1 MLIQFTKRSG
11 WSLLLSILML
21 ASLTSDRFVVSAQE
35 PTTTPSTT
43 SSTTTDAATAT
54 DAATSAADATAAAV
68 TTKSTKAAATEATEA
83 TVKTE
88 LPAPYVADWR
98 VTGPTGGDVRALVV
112 DPNDPQRFYFGT
124 LDGQLYTSS
133 DGGKQWNLLYNF
145 RRPGL
150 FVDHI
155 IVDPRDSKTIYVA
168 SHRHTDAGGF
178 FKSMDGG
185 QTWRESAQLKT
196 EALHS
201 LAQSPSNPD
210 ILVVGTNLKVFRS
223 EDSGETWT
231 QAAPFGTTAVESL
244 AIDPRNPDVI
254 YAGTWH
260 LPYKTSDGGKSWR
273 IVKTG
278 IIDDSDFF
286 AIDLD
291 PRNPDHV
298 IASACSGIY
307 ETRNGG
313 NLWRKVQGIPSQSRR
328 TRAILQHPTIPGLVF
343 AGTTEGFWRSASG
356 GADGTWMVTTRRD
369 IEINSIAISPKNPHT
384 IYISTNSYGVMVS
397 NDDGKNFAPTNG
409 NYSGRFANAIVA
421 DREKPGR
428 VYATTINVA
437 RGGGFFFVSNDDG
450 TTWQPSMRNWPNNL
464 TGYSILQDEKDGNLI
479 YLGTNLGVYRSLDR
493 GVSWTPIGTPK
504 AEPIKRSRTTRGRA
518 ARGADAR
525 AASSSAATA
534 ASAAASPRS
543 NSATAKR
550 AQEALNAAG
559 YNVGTPDGA
568 AGTRTVAAIRKFQ
581 ADKNISVSGK
591 LDSTTLDA
599 LGLGDGGVTSTSIG
613 GVPSVT
619 LAALSDSVNALS
631 YAYDQRDGRTGIFAA
646 TNVGLFRTYDPAQGW
661 EKLSFGSGLDTR
673 TTSIS
678 TSAQNPKTIYVGTA
692 VSGLLVSRD
701 GGSTWQQVEGIPAN
715 APISSIKQDNQRSA
729 FIYVGTRQTLY
740 LSHDGGEK
748 WIRRGGNLPPGDYT
762 SILVNPRNSDEIFVG
777 NAVEQNGGVYH
788 SADAG
793 MSWERVDPLENRL
806 PSQRIWSLAFSGS
819 QNRLFVGSHSAG
831 IYVAERGAGAQAST
845 LNQ

>member
-1 MLIQFTKRSG
+1 MSIQFTKRSG
-11 WSLLLSILML
+11 WSLLPSVLILALL
-21 ASLTSDRFVVSAQE
+21 ASGHSVASAQDA
-35 PTTTPSTT
+35 TTTPSTT
-43 SSTTTDAATAT
+43 TSGTAAATDT
-54 DAATSAADATAAAV
+54 TNSAASAPAVNASTAAAV
-68 TTKSTKAAATEATEA
+68 ASTNAPTKPEP
-83 TVKTE
+83 
-88 LPAPYVADWR
+88 PAPYAADWR
-98 VTGPTGGDVRALVV
+98 VSGPTGGDVRALVV
-112 DPNDPQRFYFGT
+112 DPNDAQRFYFGT

-133 DGGKQWNLLYNF
+133 DGGKQWSLLYNF

-178 FKSMDGG
+178 FKTMDGG

-210 ILVVGTNLKVFRS
+210 VLVVGTNLKVFRS

-244 AIDPRNPDVI
+244 TIDPRNPDVI

-273 IVKTG
+273 IIKTG

-356 GADGTWMVTTRRD
+356 GADGTWMVTTSRD
-369 IEINSIAISPKNPHT
+369 IEINSITVSPKNPHT

-397 NDDGKNFAPTNG
+397 NDDGKNFTPTNG
-409 NYSGRFANAIVA
+409 GYSGRFANAIVA

-479 YLGTNLGVYRSLDR
+479 YLGTNYGVYRSLDR
-493 GVSWTPIGTPK
+493 GASWSPIGPPK
-504 AEPIKRSRTTRGRA
+504 AEPVKRTRTRRGRA
-518 ARGADAR
+518 TRGADAR
-525 AASSSAATA
+525 AASSNAAVA

-543 NSATAKR
+543 NAATAKR

-581 ADKNISVSGK
+581 ADKNIPVSGK
-591 LDSTTLDA
+591 LDSTTLVA
-599 LGLGDGGVTSTSIG
+599 LGLGDGGVTSPSTG
-613 GVPSVT
+613 AVPSIK

-646 TNVGLFRTYDPAQGW
+646 TNVGLFRTYDPSQGW
-661 EKLSFGSGLDTR
+661 EKISFGSGLDTR

-678 TSAQNPKTIYVGTA
+678 TSAQNPKTVYVGTA
-692 VSGLLVSRD
+692 ISGLLVSRD
-701 GGSTWQQVEGIPAN
+701 GGATWQQVAGIPAN
-715 APISSIKQDNQRSA
+715 APISSIEQDSQRSA

-740 LSHDGGEK
+740 VSHDGGEK
-748 WIRRGGNLPPGDYT
+748 WIRRGGNLPIGDYT
-762 SILVNPRNSDEIFVG
+762 SILVNPRNSDEVFVG
-777 NAVEQNGGVYH
+777 NALEQNGGVYR

-793 MSWERVDPLENRL
+793 TSWERVDPTESRL

>member
-1 MLIQFTKRSG
+1 MLIQFTKRFV
-11 WSLLLSILML
+11 WLLLLSTLVPTPFAHNSFI
-21 ASLTSDRFVVSAQE
+21 AAAQDA
-35 PTTTPSTT
+35 TTAAAPST
-43 SSTTTDAATAT
+43 AATAVPS
-54 DAATSAADATAAAV
+54 DTSATTTANATETVTDTAV
-68 TTKSTKAAATEATEA
+68 TTTRTAAKPEP
-83 TVKTE
+83 
-88 LPAPYVADWR
+88 PAPYVADWR
-98 VTGPTGGDVRALVV
+98 ITGPTGGDVRALVV

-124 LDGQLYTSS
+124 LDGQLYTST
-133 DGGKQWNLLYNF
+133 DGGQQWSLLYNF

-155 IVDPRDSKTIYVA
+155 LVDPRDSKTIYVA

-178 FKSMDGG
+178 FKTMDGG
-185 QTWRESAQLKT
+185 QTWIEAAQLKT

-201 LAQSPSNPD
+201 LAQSSSNPD
-210 ILVVGTNLKVFRS
+210 VLVVGTNRNVFRS
-223 EDSGETWT
+223 ADSGETWT
-231 QAAPFGTTAVESL
+231 QLSTFGTTAVESL

-273 IVKTG
+273 IIKTG

-291 PRNPDHV
+291 PRNADHI

-328 TRAILQHPTIPGLVF
+328 TRAILQHPTISGLVF

-369 IEINSIAISPKNPHT
+369 IEINSITVNPKNPHT
-384 IYISTNSYGVMVS
+384 IYIGTNNYGVMVS
-397 NDDGKNFAPTNG
+397 NDEGKTFAPTNG
-409 NYSGRFANAIVA
+409 GYSGRFANAIVA

-428 VYATTINVA
+428 VYATTINTA
-437 RGGGFFFVSNDDG
+437 TGGGFFFASNDDG
-450 TTWQPSMRNWPNNL
+450 VTWQPSMRNWPKNL
-464 TGYSILQDEKDGNLI
+464 IGYSILQDEKDGNLI
-479 YLGTNLGVYRSLDR
+479 YLGTNYGVYRSLDR
-493 GVSWTPIGTPK
+493 GASWSPIGPPK
-504 AEPIKRSRTTRGRA
+504 SEPPVRRSRTRRGRA
-518 ARGADAR
+518 VASRGSTRGAIPPTN
-525 AASSSAATA
+525 AAT

-543 NSATAKR
+543 NTATMKR

-581 ADKNISVSGK
+581 ADKNIPVSGK
-591 LDSTTLDA
+591 LDSSTVSA

-631 YAYDQRDGRTGIFAA
+631 YAYDQRDNRTGIFAA

-661 EKLSFGSGLDTR
+661 EKISFGSGLDTR

-692 VSGLLVSRD
+692 ISGLLVSRD
-701 GGSTWQQVEGIPAN
+701 GGATWQQVAGIPSN
-715 APISSIKQDNQRSA
+715 APVSSIKQDNGRSA

-740 LSHDGGEK
+740 VSHDGGEK
-748 WIRRGGNLPPGDYT
+748 WMRRGGNLPIGDYT
-762 SILVNPRNSDEIFVG
+762 SILVNPQNSDEIFVG
-777 NAVEQNGGVYH
+777 SAFEQNGGVYR

-793 MSWERVDPLENRL
+793 LNWERIDPREGRL
-806 PSQRIWSLAFSGS
+806 PSQRIWSLAFDSGG
-819 QNRLFVGSHSAG
+819 QNKLFVGSHSAG

-845 LNQ
+845 VSR

>member
-1 MLIQFTKRSG
+1 MLIQITKRFI
-11 WSLLLSILML
+11 WLVLLSTLILAPL
-21 ASLTSDRFVVSAQE
+21 AHNSFIAAAQDA
-35 PTTTPSTT
+35 TTAAAPSTA
-43 SSTTTDAATAT
+43 TTVPSD
-54 DAATSAADATAAAV
+54 TSAATTANATPTVTDTAV
-68 TTKSTKAAATEATEA
+68 TTTGTAAKPEP
-83 TVKTE
+83 
-88 LPAPYVADWR
+88 PAPYVADWR
-98 VTGPTGGDVRALVV
+98 ITGPTGGDVRALVV

-124 LDGQLYTSS
+124 LDGQLYTST
-133 DGGKQWNLLYNF
+133 DGGQQWSLLYNF

-155 IVDPRDSKTIYVA
+155 LVDPRDSKTIYVA

-178 FKSMDGG
+178 FKTMDGG
-185 QTWRESAQLKT
+185 LTWIEAAQLKT

-201 LAQSPSNPD
+201 LAQSSSNPD
-210 ILVVGTNLKVFRS
+210 VLVVGTNRNVFRS
-223 EDSGETWT
+223 ADSGETWT
-231 QAAPFGTTAVESL
+231 QLAPFGTTAVESL

-273 IVKTG
+273 IIKTG

-291 PRNPDHV
+291 PRNADHI

-328 TRAILQHPTIPGLVF
+328 TRAILQHPTISGLVF

-369 IEINSIAISPKNPHT
+369 IEINSITVSPKNPHT
-384 IYISTNSYGVMVS
+384 IYIGTNNYGVMVS
-397 NDDGKNFAPTNG
+397 NDDGKTFAPTNG
-409 NYSGRFANAIVA
+409 GYSGRFANSIVA

-428 VYATTINVA
+428 VYATTINTA
-437 RGGGFFFVSNDDG
+437 TGGGFFFVSNDDG
-450 TTWQPSMRNWPNNL
+450 VTWQPSMRNWPKNL
-464 TGYSILQDEKDGNLI
+464 IGYSVLQDEKDGNLI
-479 YLGTNLGVYRSLDR
+479 YLATNYGVYRSLDR
-493 GVSWTPIGTPK
+493 GASWSPIGPPK
-504 AEPIKRSRTTRGRA
+504 SEPPVRRSRSRRGRA
-518 ARGADAR
+518 VASRGGTRSAPPTNA
-525 AASSSAATA
+525 AAS

-543 NSATAKR
+543 NTATIKR

-568 AGTRTVAAIRKFQ
+568 AGTRTVATIRKFQ
-581 ADKNISVSGK
+581 ADKNIPVSGK
-591 LDSTTLDA
+591 LDSVTVSA
-599 LGLGDGGVTSTSIG
+599 LGLGDGGVTSPSIG

-631 YAYDQRDGRTGIFAA
+631 YAYDQRDSRTGIFAA

-661 EKLSFGSGLDTR
+661 EKISFGSGLDTR
-673 TTSIS
+673 TTCIS

-692 VSGLLVSRD
+692 ISGLLVSRD
-701 GGSTWQQVEGIPAN
+701 GGATWQQVAGIPSN
-715 APISSIKQDNQRSA
+715 APVSSIKQDNRRSA

-740 LSHDGGEK
+740 VSHDGGEK
-748 WIRRGGNLPPGDYT
+748 WMRRGGNLPIGDYT
-762 SILVNPRNSDEIFVG
+762 SILINPQNSDEIFVG
-777 NAVEQNGGVYH
+777 SAFEQNGGVYR

-793 MSWERVDPLENRL
+793 LNWERIDPRGGRL
-806 PSQRIWSLAFSGS
+806 PSQRIWSLAFDSGG
-819 QNRLFVGSHSAG
+819 QNKLFVGSHSAG

-845 LNQ
+845 TSR